1 MVDHVPKSPAC
12 VFGVIR
18 GEPECRAIAENTRDA
33 IQVRWRDES
42 PLVMA
47 TLRPGIRKQEE
58 QTANTSI
65 GQGIEQNLSVVIVNQ
80 YVFDPLGIDGAQQ
93 P

>member
-1 MVDHVPKSPAC
+1 MRSRFV
-12 VFGVIR
+12 
-18 GEPECRAIAENTRDA
+18 GETKR
-33 IQVRWRDES
+33 

-47 TLRPGIRKQEE
+47 ALRPGIRKQEE